1 MPGDPSADINDI
13 DDIIDLAGRLAD
25 AARPVTL
32 ARFRSGI
39 QHDTKSDASPVTEAD
54 RESERVMRT
63 MIEAERPSDGIFGE
77 EFGVTNP
84 DADTVWI
91 LDPIDGTKAF
101 ITGKPVYGT
110 LIGVVR
116 NGVAIVGVIDSP
128 ATDDR
133 WIGAS
138 GRPAKFNGK
147 AIETRKGR
155 AFKDAWVTATSHTM
169 FASENIGKFEAL
181 TAATQH
187 TTYGSECQG
196 YGFLACGWLDIV
208 CEDTLAPYDYAALIP
223 IVEGAGGIITDWNGD
238 ALKFSSGPDSKSIS
252 VLAAA
257 DKNLHAEA
265 VKILCDSSNQDMNE
279 L

>member
-1 MPGDPSADINDI
+1 MAGDISADIDDI

-32 ARFRSGI
+32 AHFRSGI

-54 RESERVMRT
+54 RESERTMRA

-101 ITGKPVYGT
+101 ITGKPVFGT

-116 NGVAIVGVIDSP
+116 NGVAIVGIIDSP

-133 WIGAS
+133 WVGAA
-138 GRPAKFNGK
+138 GKPTVFNDHVVN
-147 AIETRKGR
+147 TRKGR
-155 AFKDAWVTATSHTM
+155 SFEDAWVTATSHTM
-169 FASENIGKFEAL
+169 FTAENVKTFEAL
-181 TAATQH
+181 TAATLH

-223 IVEGAGGIITDWNGD
+223 VIEGAGGVITDWNGD
-238 ALKFSSGPDSKSIS
+238 ALGFDAGPKSKSIS

-265 VKILCDSSNQDMNE
+265 VKILSDPSD
-279 L
+279 

>member
-1 MPGDPSADINDI
+1 MVGDSHVDTQDI

-32 ARFRSGI
+32 AQFRSGI
-39 QHDTKSDASPVTEAD
+39 QHITKSDASPVTEAD
-54 RESERVMRT
+54 QESERTMRA
-63 MIEAERPSDGIFGE
+63 MIEAERPNDGIFGE

-101 ITGKPVYGT
+101 ITGKPIYGT

-116 NGVAIVGVIDSP
+116 NGKAIAGVMDGP
-128 ATDDR
+128 ATADR
-133 WIGAS
+133 WIGAH
-138 GRPAKFNGK
+138 GQPTTFNGTPVTTRTGRS
-147 AIETRKGR
+147 IE
-155 AFKDAWVTATSHTM
+155 DAWVTSTSHTM
-169 FASENIGKFEAL
+169 FFAKNLPKFEAL
-181 TAATQH
+181 SDATQY

-196 YGFLACGWLDIV
+196 YGFLACGWLDLV

-223 IVEGAGGIITDWNGD
+223 IVEGAGGLITDWDG
-238 ALKFSSGPDSKSIS
+238 APLKFDAGPDSKSGS

-257 DKNLHAEA
+257 DEHLHAAA
-265 VKILCDSSNQDMNE
+265 VKILSDRPK
-279 L
+279 